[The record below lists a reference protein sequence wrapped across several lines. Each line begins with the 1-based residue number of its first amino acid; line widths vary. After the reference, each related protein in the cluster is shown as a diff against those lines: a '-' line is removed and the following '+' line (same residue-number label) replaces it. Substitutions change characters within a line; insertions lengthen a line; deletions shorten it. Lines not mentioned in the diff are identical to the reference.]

1 MPTKILIVEDEAITA
16 MDIQKALESRGFE
29 VVSIASMGKEAV
41 QKTGELKPDLVL
53 MDIILKGNTDGITI
67 ADKIM
72 TLFDIPVIYITAFSD
87 EETFKRAKLT
97 KPYGFITK
105 PINYNELGGSIEI
118 ALYKHSIDKKLKEN
132 EVRYRSLYENSFDAI
147 LMTKPDG
154 SILSANPAACQ
165 MFNMTE
171 KELKETGHEGI
182 VVKESY
188 LSHFLNEGTEEDKSS
203 TEIIFR
209 QKDGSHFIGEVTSSF
224 FTDVDGTVKTSM
236 IIRDV
241 SERKKIEEE
250 LRQAHS
256 YLEEKVEERT
266 AELQNALNEV
276 SDLYNN
282 APCGYHSLDKNGYFV
297 QINDTELNWLQYSRE
312 EIVKGKKMIDLIT
325 DESIETFK
333 KYFSLLKECGE
344 IYGLELDMVKKDG
357 SILPILLN
365 ATALTDPS
373 GKFVMSRSTLFD
385 ITERKENEKQLTNL
399 LADLRRSNDEL
410 RQFAYVS
417 SHDLQEPLRT
427 IASFTQLLEMR
438 YKGKFDS
445 DADEFIVYIVD
456 AAKRMKQQIQDL
468 LEYSRVETQGNEF
481 IEVDSNYILNQAI
494 NNLRNSIDENNAI
507 ITYDPLPY
515 VIADSDQLMRVFQN
529 LVGNS
534 IKYRKTDEDPKIHI
548 SALEDLENSEYVF
561 SVQDNGIGIEKEYFD
576 RIFRIFQR
584 LHTRVK
590 YQGTG
595 IGLSVVKKVIERHN
609 GQVWVESEYGVGSTF
624 YFSLPFNS
632 NKKIKLSNM
641 NQDKNG
647 FFEKGS

>member
-16 MDIQKALESRGFE
+16 MDIQKALENRGFE
-29 VVSIASMGKEAV
+29 VVSIASIGKEAI
-41 QKTGELKPDLVL
+41 KKAGELKPDLVL
-53 MDIILKGNTDGITI
+53 MDIILKGNTDGITV

-72 TLFDIPVIYITAFSD
+72 SLFDIPVIYITAFSD

-105 PINYNELGGSIEI
+105 PINYNELRGYIEI

-154 SILSANPAACQ
+154 SILSANPAACY

-171 KELKETGHEGI
+171 EELKKTGQDGI
-182 VVKESY
+182 IVKESY
-188 LSHFLNEGTEEDKSS
+188 LSHFLNEGTDEDKSS
-203 TEIIFR
+203 TEIIFK

-236 IIRDV
+236 IIRDI

-250 LRQAHS
+250 LRHAHS

-282 APCGYHSLDKNGYFV
+282 APCGYHSLDKDGYFV

-312 EIVKGKKMIDLIT
+312 EIIRKKKMTDLIT
-325 DESIETFK
+325 DESIETFQ

-445 DADEFIVYIVD
+445 DADEFIGYIVD

-481 IEVDSNYILNQAI
+481 KEVNSNYILNQAI
-494 NNLRNSIDENNAI
+494 NNLRNSIEENNAK
-507 ITYDPLPY
+507 ITYDPLPN

-529 LVGNS
+529 LIGNS
-534 IKYRKTDEDPKIHI
+534 IKYRKVDKNPKIHI
-548 SALEDLENSEYVF
+548 SALEDMENSEYVF
-561 SVQDNGIGIEKEYFD
+561 SVQDNGIGIEEEYFD

-609 GQVWVESEYGVGSTF
+609 GQVWVESEYGIGSKF
-624 YFSLPFNS
+624 YFSLP
-632 NKKIKLSNM
+632 KK
-641 NQDKNG
+641 
-647 FFEKGS
+647 

>member
-16 MDIQKALESRGFE
+16 MDIQKALEIRGFE
-29 VVSIASMGKEAV
+29 VVSIASMGKEAI
-41 QKTGELKPDLVL
+41 KKAGELKPDLVL
-53 MDIILKGNTDGITI
+53 MDIILKGNTDGITV

-72 TLFDIPVIYITAFSD
+72 SLFDIPVIYITAFSD

-105 PINYNELGGSIEI
+105 PINYNELKGYIEI

-154 SILSANPAACQ
+154 SILSANPAACY

-171 KELKETGHEGI
+171 EELKKTGQDGI
-182 VVKESY
+182 IVKESY
-188 LSHFLNEGTEEDKSS
+188 LSHFLNEGTDENKSS
-203 TEIIFR
+203 TEIIFK

-236 IIRDV
+236 IIRDI

-250 LRQAHS
+250 LRHAHS

-282 APCGYHSLDKNGYFV
+282 APCGYHSLDKDGYFV

-312 EIVKGKKMIDLIT
+312 EIIRKKKMTDLIT
-325 DESIETFK
+325 DESIETFQ

-399 LADLRRSNDEL
+399 LADLRRSNEEL

-445 DADEFIVYIVD
+445 DADEFIGYIVD

-481 IEVDSNYILNQAI
+481 KEVNSNYILNQAI
-494 NNLRNSIDENNAI
+494 NNLRNSIEENNAK
-507 ITYDPLPY
+507 ITYDPLPN
-515 VIADSDQLMRVFQN
+515 VTADSDQLMRVFQN
-529 LVGNS
+529 LIGNS
-534 IKYRKTDEDPKIHI
+534 IKYRKVDKNPKIHI
-548 SALEDLENSEYVF
+548 SALEDMENSEYVF
-561 SVQDNGIGIEKEYFD
+561 SVQDNGIGIEEEYFD

-609 GQVWVESEYGVGSTF
+609 GQVWVESEYGIGSKF
-624 YFSLPFNS
+624 YFSLP
-632 NKKIKLSNM
+632 KK
-641 NQDKNG
+641 
-647 FFEKGS
+647 